1 MGGARL
7 EQKPDLA
14 AAKSRQGA
22 ERGGRRGGEVHGVSE
37 PFRQRI
43 IGNGGGKMRKT
54 KKKNQDVTPVTS
66 FTEMN
71 TQKEVVRSPPAGW
84 RSL

>member
-22 ERGGRRGGEVHGVSE
+22 ERGGRRDGEVHGVSE

-43 IGNGGGKMRKT
+43 IGIGGGKMRKT
-54 KKKNQDVTPVTS
+54 KKIK
-66 FTEMN
+66 M
-71 TQKEVVRSPPAGW
+71 SPQ
-84 RSL
+84 SLPSLR